1 MSPAC
6 SFFLWLR
13 VVMSARSNRP
23 VLLILPVLII
33 TCAFFLI
40 PMGKLLLV
48 SLSGEDGVMSYW
60 HTLTDQRYLGSLLET
75 LLLSIATT
83 LTTLAIALVVGL
95 FLARNRFP
103 GQSVLVSLLT
113 FPLAFPGV
121 VVGFLVIMLGGR
133 QGLSAEL
140 GMLLS
145 GSRWTFAYSIFG
157 LFVGYIYFSI
167 PRVLITVKSAVEKM
181 DVKLEEAARSMGA
194 SRLRILLDVTL
205 PALKPGL
212 IASGAICFAT
222 SMGAFGTAFAL
233 ASSINVMPMTIYTE
247 FTLGAN
253 VAMAATLS
261 ILLGLIT
268 WTALLLARSVSGA
281 TTTPAG

>member
-1 MSPAC
+1 
-6 SFFLWLR
+6 
-13 VVMSARSNRP
+13 MSARLTRP
-23 VLLILPVLII
+23 LYLMMLPVLII

-40 PMGKLLLV
+40 PMGKLILI
-48 SLSGEDGVMSYW
+48 SIGGEEGVMTYW
-60 HTLTDQRYLGSLLET
+60 QALSDSRYLNSLLQT
-75 LLLSIATT
+75 LVLSIATT
-83 LTTLAIALVVGL
+83 LTTLAIALVAGM
-95 FLARNRFP
+95 FLARNRIP

-140 GMLLS
+140 GLLLD
-145 GSRWTFAYSIFG
+145 GSRWTFAYSIVG

-167 PRVLITVKSAVEKM
+167 PRVLITVMSAVEKI
-181 DVKLEEAARSMGA
+181 DVMLEEAARSMGA
-194 SRLRILLDVTL
+194 SRLRVLLDVII
-205 PALKPGL
+205 PALKPAL

-233 ASSINVMPMTIYTE
+233 ASGINVMPMTIYTE

-253 VAMAATLS
+253 VAMAAALS

-268 WTALLLARSVSGA
+268 WLMLLLARSVSGA
-281 TTTPAG
+281 NTTPAA